1 MKRETREI
9 APLTVTRVL
18 RGRPPGH
25 VGPYWFGFDIKVNGG
40 RDGSDLTVRARSL
53 AMADAKALC
62 QEVGA
67 PGLVLQFESS
77 DSGWSD
83 PEKFEHTVSF
93 GTSLSVEEDP
103 L

>member
-9 APLTVTRVL
+9 APMTVTRIV

-25 VGPYWFGFDIKVNGG
+25 IGPYWFGFDIKVTGPA
-40 RDGSDLTVRARSL
+40 DGAYVSARARAL
-53 AMADAKALC
+53 AMADAQALC
-62 QEVGA
+62 NEVNA
-67 PGLVLQFESS
+67 SDLVLQFERAGNW
-77 DSGWSD
+77 DD
-83 PEKFEHTVSF
+83 PRQYECTISF

>member
-9 APLTVTRVL
+9 APLTVTRVI

-25 VGPYWFGFDIKVNGG
+25 VGPYWFGFDIKVTGPNEGAYV
-40 RDGSDLTVRARSL
+40 TVRARAL

-62 QEVGA
+62 NEVNA
-67 PGLVLQFESS
+67 PGLVLQFEQ
-77 DSGWSD
+77 SGNWSD
-83 PEKFEHTVSF
+83 PGTYECTISF

>member
-1 MKRETREI
+1 MKRETREV
-9 APLTVTRVL
+9 APLTVTRVI

-25 VGPYWFGFDIKVNGG
+25 VGPYWFGFDIKVT
-40 RDGSDLTVRARSL
+40 GSSEGSYLTVRARSL

-62 QEVGA
+62 QEIGA
-67 PGLVLQFESS
+67 PGLVLQFEQ
-77 DSGWSD
+77 SGDWDD
-83 PEKFEHTVSF
+83 PEKFESVISF

>member
-1 MKRETREI
+1 MTREL

-25 VGPYWFGFDIKVNGG
+25 VGPYWFGFDIKVTGSQDGVNVTG
-40 RDGSDLTVRARSL
+40 RASAVARS
-53 AMADAKALC
+53 DAEALC
-62 QEVGA
+62 REVKA
-67 PGLVLQFESS
+67 PGLVFQFERS
-77 DSGWSD
+77 DYGWSE
-83 PEKFEHTVSF
+83 PGKFKHIASF

>member
-9 APLTVTRVL
+9 APMTVTRII

-25 VGPYWFGFDIKVNGG
+25 VGSYWFGFDIKVTGPA
-40 RDGSDLTVRARSL
+40 DGAYVSARARSL
-53 AMADAKALC
+53 AKADAQALC
-62 QEVGA
+62 NEVNA
-67 PGLVLQFESS
+67 PGLVLQFEQ
-77 DSGWSD
+77 SGNWTD
-83 PEKFEHTVSF
+83 PRQFECTISF